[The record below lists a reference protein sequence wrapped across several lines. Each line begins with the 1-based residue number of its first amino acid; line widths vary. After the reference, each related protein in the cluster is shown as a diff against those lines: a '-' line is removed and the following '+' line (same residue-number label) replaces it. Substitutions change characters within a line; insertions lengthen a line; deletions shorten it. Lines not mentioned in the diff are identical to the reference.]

1 MMGIHKIT
9 AGSGYTY
16 LTSQTAAH
24 DTTLVP
30 GQELA
35 DYYSEKG
42 EKPGRWMGRGLA
54 GLADIGADYAIEAGH
69 GVAEDQMIALFGEGR
84 HPNADRIERDMIR
97 EGYSTKKLMSATKM
111 GRKFSDAP
119 EEKSAFQIE
128 TAKAYQAWLKDNGR
142 SSKDPVPPQ
151 VRAAIRTAVGRSTFE
166 DEHGRAPDE
175 RELNTHIARSTRPN
189 RQTVAGYDLTFS
201 PVKSASVLWA
211 LGDRDVADAVA
222 DAHDAAVAATLEWL
236 EDEVAYTRRGTDGV
250 RHVKTNGLIA
260 AAFVHRDSRAGEP
273 DLHTH
278 VAISNKV
285 QDAQDGKWLA
295 LDGQVLYKATVA
307 ASERYNTALEREL
320 NRRLGVDFT
329 ARTTARGRRPVRE
342 IAGIPPEWIEHF
354 SSRRAQIEARTGQ
367 LQAQFRVDHGR
378 PPTPK
383 ESLDLYQQAT
393 LETRA
398 AKKEPRS
405 EAEQRAAWKASMYA
419 LEGSDIDRVEGRL
432 SALLQHGAARTNTLN
447 GEQITDLAGQ
457 VLATVSASR
466 ARFQVDHL
474 MAETLRRVR
483 AFDLAADIEDDTVTR
498 VVAACQARDSVV
510 RLDAKDTVAEPVSVR
525 RADGESIYERPRSRV
540 YTTVQTL
547 TAEQRVI
554 DASHL
559 STTHVVADEDV
570 AAALLASVA
579 NGTSLNPAQT
589 QLVTEMATS
598 GKFTQ
603 LALAPA
609 GSGKT
614 TSMRVLA
621 AAWEAA
627 HPRSE
632 GRLPG
637 GGVLGLAPTAVA
649 SKELGASINARSDT
663 LSKLIWHLEHPEHD
677 EPEWMREVGAG
688 TMIVLDEAGMASTRD
703 LAKLVTFARSR
714 DAVVRLIGDDQQL
727 ASVASG
733 GVLRDIAADAGAIT
747 LSELVR
753 FRDPGE
759 AAATLALREGNAMAI
774 GFYLDHDRAR
784 VASEGDLEASV
795 YAEWKQAHEAGE
807 SALMLAFSND
817 TVDALNERAR
827 ADKIAAGIVD
837 TSIEASL
844 HDGIRAGVGDVIVT
858 RENNRDLP
866 LSLTDFVKNGDRW
879 QVAAIGEDGSVR
891 ACHERLGTIVTLP
904 ADYVASSVDLGYA
917 STIHGAQGQTVH
929 SSFVLIRGEETRQLL
944 YVALSR
950 GTHMNRVFVPAGTSG
965 DAHEVLHEDRVMPAV
980 VTETLERV
988 LARDGAQVSA
998 TTERRESHD
1007 PRRVL
1012 QRNAERYADAVTLAA
1027 SLTLGRERM
1036 EELREQAEQLVPGIS
1051 DAPSWDTLA
1060 GNLAML
1066 EVNDADAIDQLRQAV
1081 NAREMSSARDVAG
1094 VLDWRL
1100 DPDGAHS
1107 GGQGPLGWT
1116 PAIPVALGEGEYAAW
1131 LRERASACE
1140 ASLAAMRA
1148 IVDGWD
1154 EDTVPAWARH
1164 IYTERPAMTAAVL
1177 AWRAA
1182 HDVPDDE
1189 TSPTGAAHP
1198 NARQRRYQRDLT
1210 ARVEAAG
1217 GGAIRHGQA
1226 FRDLITT
1233 SAPEVLDDVFW
1244 PVLAR
1249 RLDAALAARLP
1260 VHEHLREAIASAPLP
1275 VEYAAAAL
1283 WYRLADTLEPAA
1295 ATAATKGSGA
1305 SRLRPAWTAALRE
1318 QLPADVAARVMAD
1331 AHWPSLV
1338 AAIHRTSDTTGLSA
1352 DDVLT
1357 RALDLLGRD
1366 NLPLGRAHATPHTD
1380 TDTDAGA
1387 DAGVVPRL
1395 EVDALATILALRVSD
1410 LRAEA
1415 PAPEQVITDA
1425 DLLDDD
1431 IDAFLRD
1438 LAAERGDADA
1448 PPARPATNASPDAA
1462 VADVPVYV
1470 PTDADAPPDDEVPPD
1485 PALEAPAPSGV
1496 EEPATGTP
1504 VARLV
1509 ELNLAAADFYEAA
1522 YDGSASQAYLR
1533 RRFGTDLAEST
1544 FRVGH
1549 AGPEREALVTH
1560 LHTTHDASEDE
1571 LVDAGL
1577 AKWRHGRLEDVFRN
1591 RALIAIHDSDGVL
1604 VGFNGRDL
1612 SGSHPA
1618 KYLNTPAT
1626 AIFTK
1631 GALLVGLFEGRE
1643 HAARVGGPD
1652 RPDIVGVEGPMDA
1665 IAVTLAGGGDVI
1677 GVAAGTGGFTPA
1689 QVDQLAAYAA
1699 RTDAGTLWLSK
1710 DNDRAGR
1717 AALAKDTGAFA
1728 ERGLTARA
1736 LPAPGGKDFAEA
1748 FQADADAARAALA
1761 LREHAPVAAR
1771 FVTMDIADELD
1782 LEGADMLTRVA
1793 GLRQV
1798 STIIAQLPA
1807 QHWEREIDEAATL
1820 FAARDDTDAH
1830 EHYAAMLYQ
1839 NVLVHAMHWDH
1850 ETARPGAERS
1860 DLDAAT
1866 DLNRIHDLLTAHNHT
1881 EPSDRMSNAIRAL
1894 RENAASR
1901 SPQPS
1906 RRPRREAP
1914 ASNRPATREADHR
1927 DDARERRREGPTM

>member
-24 DTTLVP
+24 DTTKQT
-30 GQELA
+30 GQDLA

-42 EKPGRWMGRGLA
+42 EKPGSWMGRGLA
-54 GLADIGADYAIEAGH
+54 GLADAGAEFGVEAGES
-69 GVAEDQMIALFGEGR
+69 VAEEQMIALFGEGR
-84 HPNADRIERDMIR
+84 HPNADRIEATLIR
-97 EGYSTKKLMSATKM
+97 EGDTPKKALNASKV
-111 GRKFSDAP
+111 GGKFTDHQDESSP
-119 EEKSAFQIE
+119 FQVE

-142 SSKDPVPPQ
+142 SYKDPVPPQ

-222 DAHDAAVAATLEWL
+222 DAHDAAVASTLEWL
-236 EDEVAYTRRGTDGV
+236 EDEVAYTRRGAQGV
-250 RHVKTNGLIA
+250 RHVKVNGLIA

-285 QDAQDGKWLA
+285 QDADDGKWCA
-295 LDGQVLYKATVA
+295 LDGQVMYKATVA

-320 NRRLGVDFT
+320 NRRLGVEFT
-329 ARTTARGRRPVRE
+329 ERTTARGRRPVRE

-354 SSRRAQIEARTGQ
+354 STRRAQIEARTGA
-367 LQAQFRVDHGR
+367 LQAQFRADHGR

-405 EAEQRAAWKASMYA
+405 EAEQRAAWNAAVYA
-419 LEGSDIDRVEGRL
+419 LEGGDIDRVEGTL
-432 SALLQHGAARTNTLN
+432 STLLQRGSKRTNTLS
-447 GEQITDLAGQ
+447 GEQISDLAGQ
-457 VLATVSASR
+457 VLATVTASR
-466 ARFQVDHL
+466 ARFQVDHV

-483 AFDLAADIEDDTVTR
+483 AFNLDPNVEDDTVTR
-498 VVAACQARDSVV
+498 VVAAAQARDTVV
-510 RLDAKDTVAEPVSVR
+510 RLDAKDTVMEPVSLR
-525 RADGESIYERPRSRV
+525 RKDDESIYERPRSRV
-540 YTTVQTL
+540 FTTTQTL
-547 TAEQRVI
+547 AAEQRVI

-559 STTHVVADEDV
+559 KTSHVVADEDV

-579 NGTSLNPAQT
+579 NGRSLNPAQT
-589 QLVTEMATS
+589 QLVTEVATS
-598 GKFTQ
+598 GAFTQ

-621 AAWEAA
+621 AAWETA

-663 LSKLIWHLEHPEHD
+663 LAKLIWHIEHPEHD
-677 EPEWMREVGAG
+677 QPEWMREVGAG

-703 LAKLVTFARSR
+703 LAHLVTFARSR

-727 ASVASG
+727 ASVSCG
-733 GVLRDIAADAGAIT
+733 GVLRDIAADTGAIT

-753 FRDPGE
+753 FTDPAE
-759 AAATLALREGNAMAI
+759 AAATLALREGNPMAI

-784 VASEGDLEASV
+784 VTSEGDLESSV
-795 YAEWKQAHEAGE
+795 YAEWKQAHERGDA
-807 SALMLAFSND
+807 ALMLAFSND
-817 TVDALNERAR
+817 TVDALNDRAR

-837 TSIEASL
+837 ATREARL

-879 QVAAIGEDGSVR
+879 QVGAIGDDGSVR
-891 ACHERLGTIVTLP
+891 ARHERLGTIVTLP
-904 ADYVASSVDLGYA
+904 PEYVASSVDLGYA

-929 SSFVLIRGEETRQLL
+929 SSFALIRGEESRQLL
-944 YVALSR
+944 YVAMSR
-950 GTHMNRVFVPAGTSG
+950 GTDMNRVFVPTGTSG
-965 DAHEVLHEDRVMPAV
+965 DAHEVLHEDRAMPV
-980 VTETLERV
+980 VVSETLERV

-998 TTERRESHD
+998 TTQQRESHD
-1007 PRRVL
+1007 ERVL
-1012 QRNAERYADAVTLAA
+1012 LKRNAERYADAVALAA
-1027 SLTLGRERM
+1027 SLTLGAERV
-1036 EELREQAEQLVPGIS
+1036 EQIREQAEQLIPGVS
-1051 DAPSWDTLA
+1051 DAPAWDTLA

-1066 EVNDADAIDQLRQAV
+1066 QLAGAEPITELRQAL
-1081 NAREMSSARDVAG
+1081 AMREVSSAHDIAA

-1100 DPDGAHS
+1100 DPEGTHS
-1107 GGQGPLGWT
+1107 GGHGPLGWT
-1116 PAIPVALGEGEYAAW
+1116 PSIPPALGQGEYGSW
-1131 LRERASACE
+1131 LAQRSAACE
-1140 ASLAAMRA
+1140 DSLAAMRA

-1154 EDTVPAWARH
+1154 DESVPAWARDM
-1164 IYTERPAMTAAVL
+1164 YQQRPALSADVL

-1182 HDVPDDE
+1182 HEVPDEE
-1189 TSPTGAAHP
+1189 TSPTGPAHP
-1198 NARQRRYQRDLT
+1198 NARQRRYQRGLD
-1210 ARVEAAG
+1210 ARVETIT

-1226 FRDLITT
+1226 FRDLIATN
-1233 SAPEVLDDVFW
+1233 APEVLDDVYW

-1249 RLDAALAARLP
+1249 RLDTALAARLP
-1260 VHEHLREAIASAPLP
+1260 VHEHLREAITCAPLP

-1295 ATAATKGSGA
+1295 ATSATKGSGA
-1305 SRLRPAWTAALRE
+1305 SRLRPAWTSVLRE
-1318 QLPADVAARVMAD
+1318 RLPADVAARVMAD

-1338 AAIHRTSDTTGLSA
+1338 AATHRTSDTTGLSA
-1352 DDVLT
+1352 HDVIT

-1366 NLPLGRAHATPHTD
+1366 VLPLGREAETPQASSE
-1380 TDTDAGA
+1380 AGTP
-1387 DAGVVPRL
+1387 PRL
-1395 EVDALATILALRVSD
+1395 EVEALATILALRVVD
-1410 LRAEA
+1410 LSAEA
-1415 PAPEQVITDA
+1415 PAPD
-1425 DLLDDD
+1425 DLVGEDHIADDD
-1431 IDAFLRD
+1431 IDTFLAT
-1438 LAAERGDADA
+1438 LAAERGEADADVEVM
-1448 PPARPATNASPDAA
+1448 PAGVVDEPVVFVPDD
-1462 VADVPVYV
+1462 ADVP
-1470 PTDADAPPDDEVPPD
+1470 PEDDELPPD
-1485 PALEAPAPSGV
+1485 PTQEVPASDAPAPV
-1496 EEPATGTP
+1496 LETGTP

-1522 YDGSASQAYLR
+1522 YDDSPSQTYLR
-1533 RRFGTDLAEST
+1533 RRFGTDLSET
-1544 FRVGH
+1544 PFRVGH
-1549 AGPEREALVTH
+1549 AGAERTALSTH
-1560 LHTTHDASEDE
+1560 LRTEHDASDDE

-1577 AKWRHGRLEDVFRN
+1577 AKWRNGRLEDVFRN
-1591 RALIAIHDSDGVL
+1591 RALVAIHDSEGTL

-1612 SGSHPA
+1612 SGTHPA

-1631 GALLVGLFEGRE
+1631 GALLVGLHEGRE
-1643 HAARVGGPD
+1643 HARHVGGQA

-1665 IAVTLAGGGDVI
+1665 IAVTLAGGGNVV
-1677 GVAAGTGGFTPA
+1677 GVAAGTGGFSAA
-1689 QVDQLAAYAA
+1689 QADQLAAYAA
-1699 RTDAGTLWLSK
+1699 RTEAGTLWLSK

-1728 ERGLTARA
+1728 ERGITARA

-1748 FQADADAARAALA
+1748 FQDDADAVRATLA

-1782 LEGADMLTRVA
+1782 LEGADMLTRLA

-1820 FAARDDTDAH
+1820 FAGRDDVDAH

-1850 ETARPGAERS
+1850 ETGEPGTNRS

-1881 EPSDRMSNAIRAL
+1881 GPSDRMSNAIRAL

-1927 DDARERRREGPTM
+1927 DDARRERRREGPTM

>member
-16 LTSQTAAH
+16 LTNQTAAH

-42 EKPGRWMGRGLA
+42 EKPGQWMGRGLV
-54 GLADIGADYAIEAGH
+54 GLSGPFGLEAGEAVTEEH
-69 GVAEDQMIALFGEGR
+69 MLALFGEGR
-84 HPNADRIERDMIR
+84 HPNADRIEAILIR
-97 EGYSTKKLMSATKM
+97 EGDSTKKVLAATKM

-119 EEKSAFQIE
+119 EEKSAFQVE

-142 SSKDPVPPQ
+142 SYKDPVPPQ

-189 RQTVAGYDLTFS
+189 KQTVAGYDLTFS

-236 EDEVAYTRRGTDGV
+236 EGEVAYTRRGAQGV

-285 QDAQDGKWLA
+285 QDAHDGKWLA

-320 NRRLGVDFT
+320 NRRLGVEFT

-367 LQAQFRVDHGR
+367 LQAQFRADHGR

-405 EAEQRAAWKASMYA
+405 EAEQRVAWKASMYA
-419 LEGSDIDRVEGRL
+419 LEGGDIDRVEGRL
-432 SALLQHGAARTNTLN
+432 STLLQHGATRTNTLT
-447 GEQITDLAGQ
+447 GEQIRDLAGQ

-483 AFDLAADIEDDTVTR
+483 AFDLVADSEDDAVTR
-498 VVAACQARDSVV
+498 VVAACQARESVV
-510 RLDAKDTVAEPVSVR
+510 CLDAKDTVAEPVSVR

-547 TAEQRVI
+547 AAEQRVI

-559 STTHVVADEDV
+559 STSHVVADEDV

-589 QLVTEMATS
+589 QLVTAMATS

-795 YAEWKQAHEAGE
+795 YAEWKQASEAGE

-817 TVDALNERAR
+817 TVDVLNERAR
-827 ADKIAAGIVD
+827 ADKIAVGIVD
-837 TSIEASL
+837 TRREARL

-891 ACHERLGTIVTLP
+891 ARHERLGTIVTLP

-1007 PRRVL
+1007 ARRVL
-1012 QRNAERYADAVTLAA
+1012 KRNAERYADAVTLAA
-1027 SLTLGRERM
+1027 TLTLGRERM
-1036 EELREQAEQLVPGIS
+1036 EQLRGQAEQLVPGIS

-1066 EVNDADAIDQLRQAV
+1066 ELNGADAIDQLRQAV

-1116 PAIPVALGEGEYAAW
+1116 PAIPAALTDGEYAGW

-1140 ASLAAMRA
+1140 DSLAAMRA

-1154 EDTVPAWARH
+1154 EDTVPAWARP
-1164 IYTERPAMTAAVL
+1164 IVAARPAMTAAVL

-1189 TSPTGAAHP
+1189 TSPTGPAHP

-1226 FRDLITT
+1226 FRDLITA
-1233 SAPEVLDDVFW
+1233 SAPEVLDDVSW

-1305 SRLRPAWTAALRE
+1305 SRLRPAWTVTLRE

-1366 NLPLGRAHATPHTD
+1366 TLPLGRAETTP
-1380 TDTDAGA
+1380 DAG
-1387 DAGVVPRL
+1387 AGVVPRL

-1425 DLLDDD
+1425 DLIDAD

-1438 LAAERGDADA
+1438 LAAERDDTDTTPTHHA
-1448 PPARPATNASPDAA
+1448 PDATFTDA
-1462 VADVPVYV
+1462 GVFV
-1470 PTDADAPPDDEVPPD
+1470 PTDADAPPADDEVPPD
-1485 PALEAPAPSGV
+1485 PALEAPAPA
-1496 EEPATGTP
+1496 EAEPATGTP
-1504 VARLV
+1504 VERLV

-1522 YDGSASQAYLR
+1522 YNGSASQAYLR

-1549 AGPEREALVTH
+1549 AGPERDALVTH
-1560 LHTTHDASEDE
+1560 LRTERGASEDE

-1591 RALIAIHDSDGVL
+1591 RALIAIHNTDGVL

-1626 AIFTK
+1626 TIFTK
-1631 GALLVGLFEGRE
+1631 GALLVGLHEGRE

-1728 ERGLTARA
+1728 ERGITARA

-1782 LEGADMLTRVA
+1782 LEGADMLTRLA

-1850 ETARPGAERS
+1850 ETGEPGTSRS

-1894 RENAASR
+1894 RENAANRAPQKPSR
-1901 SPQPS
+1901 S
-1906 RRPRREAP
+1906 ATATP
-1914 ASNRPATREADHR
+1914 ARMGTRDARHR
-1927 DDARERRREGPTM
+1927 DEQRRQDPRQDGPAR